1 MTRRDIF
8 EPTPIPGTGP
18 QARGLFVSRSSGLLD
33 KAAGGRALRFDPAQF
48 SAGSLAALFS
58 AGQAGWKIYLIGN
71 EESVARGRTSAAAW
85 ERFESAL
92 MGHLKSHGIPIVRH
106 YACLDHPQG
115 TGSHKRDSVF
125 LFPNTG
131 ALYHAAQEDGILL
144 SESWLVSGD
153 ALELAAGWRA
163 GCRTASLDLSPKL
176 RAGRI
181 EVETSTRTQR
191 LSVVLREIVASSDLA
206 RR

>member
-1 MTRRDIF
+1 MTRRALF

-18 QARGLFVSRSSGLLD
+18 QTRGLFVSRSSGLFE
-33 KAAGGRALRFDPAQF
+33 KSSRGRALRFDPALF
-48 SAGSLAALFS
+48 SKGALEALFS

-85 ERFESAL
+85 ERFETAL
-92 MGHLKSHGIPIVRH
+92 LGHLKQHGVPIARH

-131 ALYHAAQEDGILL
+131 ALYHAAQEDGIVL
-144 SESWLVSGD
+144 SES
-153 ALELAAGWRA
+153 
-163 GCRTASLDLSPKL
+163 
-176 RAGRI
+176 
-181 EVETSTRTQR
+181 
-191 LSVVLREIVASSDLA
+191 
-206 RR
+206 